1 MPFLLIHGLG
11 QTSEAWE
18 ETRRLLPFGDVL
30 CPDLV
35 HLLDGAPAAY
45 ETLYPAFAAYCD
57 ALPQPLHLC
66 GLSLGG
72 VLALQYAAERPAR
85 TTSLVLIGTPYRI
98 PRRLLAMQS
107 GIPSAART
115 RFPADGILQG
125 GGAAAVQLH
134 GGAHPVRLAAGGLLP
149 CARLMRREGS
159 REPRRRAEDRRCP
172 APRLSAAHP
181 RRRTRGQPERPC
193 AARAGARSVLDGSKL
208 TKRADA
214 AAYARFLSDR
224 DNYSSSCRA
233 S

>member
-11 QTSEAWE
+11 QTSEVWE

-45 ETLYPAFAAYCD
+45 DTLYRAFAAYCD

-85 TTSLVLIGTPYRI
+85 AASLVLIGTPYRI

-107 GIPSAART
+107 AVFRLLPARAFQQMGFSKAEVLQLSSSMAALDPS
-115 RFPADGILQG
+115 
-125 GGAAAVQLH
+125 
-134 GGAHPVRLAAGGLLP
+134 GLLP
-149 CARLMRREGS
+149 AVS
-159 REPRRRAEDRRCP
+159 CP
-172 APRLSAAHP
+172 ALFLCGGRD
-181 RRRTRGQPERPC
+181 
-193 AARAGARSVLDGSKL
+193 RANR
-208 TKRADA
+208 A
-214 AAYARFLSDR
+214 AAQKIAAALPRACLQRIPGAGHEVNRDAPAQLALALARFWTDQS
-224 DNYSSSCRA
+224 
-233 S
+233 